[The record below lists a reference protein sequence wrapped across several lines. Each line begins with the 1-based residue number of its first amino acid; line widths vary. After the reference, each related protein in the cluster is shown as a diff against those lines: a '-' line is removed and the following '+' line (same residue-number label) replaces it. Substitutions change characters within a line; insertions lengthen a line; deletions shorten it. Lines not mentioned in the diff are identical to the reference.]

1 MLVKRSSTQNVWL
14 LLLLLVLASNF
25 VLYRSSFGLSLLPT
39 ETNGVVIGS
48 LIDFT
53 IVAPLLFLAWQRKV
67 NWKIS
72 ISLIAGGLIAAR
84 FIIPIEYLAPF
95 KTFTLLGFVMEGAL
109 LFLEISLLVTLFR
122 YLPAIIQ
129 AVKKSSLPLLFSFS
143 QTVDEKV
150 KKHPIIQIICA
161 EILMFY
167 YAFGTWKKNPQ
178 NDENTF
184 TLHKNSSL
192 IAFYVLLIHAM
203 IVESI
208 VVHWLLHGK
217 SFILSLIFLITNIYS
232 IILLLGHIQAVRFN
246 PLQIDKDRM
255 YVSLGLMKR
264 MEIRWEDIE
273 KVIDDREVLE
283 RKLSKKAIDFVAR
296 DFEKVYPDIILKLNA
311 PVQATLLMGIP
322 KKFEVVAIR
331 VDDPQRFKEL
341 LREKLSC

>member
-1 MLVKRSSTQNVWL
+1 MIVKRSSTNNVWL
-14 LLLLLVLASNF
+14 ILLLLVLASNF
-25 VLYRSSFGLSLLPT
+25 VLYRSSFGLSLLPA
-39 ETNGVVIGS
+39 EANGVVIGS

-67 NWKIS
+67 TWKIS

-109 LFLEISLLVTLFR
+109 IALEILLVVTLFR
-122 YLPAIIQ
+122 YFPTIIRT
-129 AVKKSSLPLLFSFS
+129 VKKSSLPLLFSFS
-143 QTVDEKV
+143 QTVDKKV
-150 KKHPIIQIICA
+150 KKHPLIQVICA
-161 EILMFY
+161 ELLMFY
-167 YAFGTWKKNPQ
+167 YAFGTWKKTPIDQ
-178 NDENTF
+178 SNTF

-217 SFILSLIFLITNIYS
+217 SFILSLILLVTNIYS
-232 IILLLGHIQAVRFN
+232 IILLLGNIQAVRFN
-246 PLQIDKDRM
+246 PLQIAEDRM
-255 YVSLGLMKR
+255 YISLGLMKR

-273 KVIDDREVLE
+273 RVIDDREVLE
-283 RKLSKKAIDFVAR
+283 RKLSKKTIDFVAR

-311 PVQATLLMGIP
+311 PVKATLLMGIP
-322 KKFEVVAIR
+322 KKFEEVAIR
-331 VDDPQRFKEL
+331 VDNPQKFKVL
-341 LREKLSC
+341 LQEKLSQ